1 MEVGKTEVIMNNLN
15 PEFAKPIE
23 IDYFFEEEQQL
34 K

>member
-1 MEVGKTEVIMNNLN
+1 MNNLN

-34 K
+34 RYIK